1 MNRIK
6 FNNER
11 NNNNLPMPKF
21 LGLFSNRGLTTFF
34 VSAAFDR
41 SGLAATLPL
50 PFLAFLPTGFLTPG
64 LAG

>member
-1 MNRIK
+1 
-6 FNNER
+6 
-11 NNNNLPMPKF
+11 MPKF

-50 PFLAFLPTGFLTPG
+50 PFLAFLPTGFFTPG